1 MMKYSKLEDSQVN
14 YLDISGENLN
24 DVFRLHVAFSALN
37 YQNLNKFTLES
48 YYKSYIN
55 FIIFIPMFREE
66 DLVTKLDLKSEEQ
79 FPKVVMAPD
88 AAKYYE
94 KVELEK
100 AIAESQRAASLA
112 GL

>member
-1 MMKYSKLEDSQVN
+1 
-14 YLDISGENLN
+14 
-24 DVFRLHVAFSALN
+24 
-37 YQNLNKFTLES
+37 
-48 YYKSYIN
+48 
-55 FIIFIPMFREE
+55 MFREE